1 MADLFAILYLLF
13 FIVTIV
19 VFIKML
25 VQKKK
30 GEDYSNS
37 KIVALISM
45 GCFVVFFILTGVTN
59 PQTTNKE
66 NNYEANT
73 EKEKNGENN
82 ITKKSEKK
90 MTTEEKKEEDE
101 DSSDFDV
108 FVNASGVKDGNGI
121 KFIVDTNMPDET
133 ELNLTLSSG
142 DYNSDSAFTA
152 QTKVTVVDG
161 KVTSDAFSDKGKT
174 LEGDYDLCVS
184 MSLPSLQSDSVR
196 KVIGENGEHMKGSI
210 VDGDIL
216 SSGATI
222 RALFSVS
229 IGDDIKVQSED
240 EYKYTIFRKEEAE
253 EEPIEEDVTEQKT
266 DSEANKEFISK
277 YETDIVVAAKMA
289 LDNFIANYKLSLA
302 PQKWTIAKFDS
313 TETTVIAMTD
323 IKYQDKKGKY
333 IYVGTLNINSS
344 GKVES
349 AKPHYLEVNGVVLGD
364 DGYCDDVFDKL
375 RNMEQ

>member
-1 MADLFAILYLLF
+1 
-13 FIVTIV
+13 
-19 VFIKML
+19 ML

-37 KIVALISM
+37 KIIALISM

-66 NNYEANT
+66 NNSEANT
-73 EKEKNGENN
+73 EKNEENN

-101 DSSDFDV
+101 KSSDFDV
-108 FVNASGVKDGNGI
+108 FVNASGVKDGDGI
-121 KFIVDTNMPDET
+121 KFIIDTNMPDET

-161 KVTSDAFSDKGKT
+161 KVTSDSFSDKGKT

-210 VDGDIL
+210 VYGDNL

-229 IGDDIKVQSED
+229 IGDDLKVHSED

-253 EEPIEEDVTEQKT
+253 AETIEEDAT
-266 DSEANKEFISK
+266 DQETDTEANKEFISK
-277 YETDIVVAAKMA
+277 YETDIVVAAEMA

-323 IKYQDKKGKY
+323 ITYQDKKGKY

-349 AKPHYLEVNGVVLGD
+349 AKLHYLEVNGVVLGD

-375 RNMEQ
+375 RDLEK